1 MILNLA
7 PLYIP
12 EQPVDVAAVRH
23 GGAAAAGTPKLRVRR
38 DDGHDDALLRFG
50 AKPEPR
56 EDELRSAKPPGLH
69 GRSGSALTSSSTT
82 SEGQICD
89 LLNLVLRETGFAVLY
104 CYKNSAN
111 LTFLTKCLMF
121 LWMNAYLIF
130 SFSRERTLKV
140 KENLSF

>member
-1 MILNLA
+1 MP

-12 EQPVDVAAVRH
+12 EQPVEVAAVRH
-23 GGAAAAGTPKLRVRR
+23 SGAAAAAAAHAAGTPKLRVRR

-82 SEGQICD
+82 SEGQICV
-89 LLNLVLRETGFAVLY
+89 LLNLALRETGFAVLY

-121 LWMNAYLIF
+121 YG
-130 SFSRERTLKV
+130 
-140 KENLSF
+140 